1 MTTTASNNPAGNPA
15 GSLFE
20 ILDTDIFVP
29 TDQSMGPWDPAHCH
43 GGPVSALLA
52 RSLERT
58 DPGEV
63 KWHLARMTVE
73 LMRPVPVGV
82 RLRLTTATERAG
94 RKVSL
99 VTASLFDKDIEVARA
114 RGLRIRMTD
123 LPIPADTV
131 VPTGTLA
138 RPVDESVHAVM
149 PSAEPGKISFATSAC
164 EHRFA
169 ASSWT
174 ELGPVQV
181 WIRLLV
187 PVISGEIPTG
197 AQRAAAA
204 ADFGNGVSNVLPWEQ
219 YLFINPDLTVH
230 LSRPPEGEWIGMSTV
245 THATGIG
252 IGMAESA
259 LFDETGPVGRSV
271 QSLFLDTR

>member
-1 MTTTASNNPAGNPA
+1 MNDA
-15 GSLFE
+15 LFE
-20 ILDTDIFVP
+20 ILAPNLYRP

-43 GGPVSALLA
+43 GGPVSALLT
-52 RSLERT
+52 RSLEQT

-63 KWHLARMTVE
+63 TWHMARVTVE

-82 RLRLTTATERAG
+82 PLRMETGTERGG

-99 VTASLFDKDIEVARA
+99 VTASLFDGDTEVARA
-114 RGLRIRMTD
+114 RGLRIRMTE
-123 LPIPADTV
+123 LLIPADTV
-131 VPTGTLA
+131 RPTGTLE
-138 RPVDESVHAVM
+138 RRVTDSVHAVM
-149 PSAEPGKISFATSAC
+149 PSAEPDKISFATSAC

-187 PVISGEIPTG
+187 PVVAGETPSG

-204 ADFGNGVSNVLPWEQ
+204 ADFGNGVSNVLPWEE

-245 THATGIG
+245 THATDHG

-259 LFDETGPVGRSV
+259 LCDETGPVGRSV

>member
-1 MTTTASNNPAGNPA
+1 VTDA
-15 GSLFE
+15 LFE
-20 ILDTDIFVP
+20 ILDTDLYRP
-29 TDQSMGPWDPAHCH
+29 TDSSMGPWDPAHCH

-52 RSLERT
+52 RSLEQT

-63 KWHLARMTVE
+63 NWHLARITVE

-82 RLRLTTATERAG
+82 PLRMTTGTERGG

-99 VTASLFDKDIEVARA
+99 VTASLFDGDTEVARA

-123 LPIPADTV
+123 LEIPADTV
-131 VPTGTLA
+131 KPTGTLA
-138 RPVDESVHAVM
+138 RSVADSVHAVM
-149 PSAEPGKISFATSAC
+149 PSYEPGKISFATTSC

-169 ASSWT
+169 VSNWT

-187 PVISGEIPTG
+187 PVVVGETPSG

-230 LSRPPEGEWIGMSTV
+230 LARPPEGEWIGMSTV
-245 THATGIG
+245 THTTDHG
-252 IGMAESA
+252 IGMAESG
-259 LFDETGPVGRSV
+259 LCDEYGPVGRSV

>member
-1 MTTTASNNPAGNPA
+1 MTSRPPI
-15 GSLFE
+15 SLFE
-20 ILDTDIFVP
+20 NVDTDIFVP
-29 TDQSMGPWDPAHCH
+29 TAQSMGPWDPAHCH

-63 KWHLARMTVE
+63 DWHLARMTVE

-82 RLRLTTATERAG
+82 GLRLSTATERSG

-99 VTASLFDKDIEVARA
+99 VTASLFAGDTEVARA

-123 LPIPADTV
+123 LEIPSDTV
-131 VPTGTLA
+131 IPTGSLVRQVA
-138 RPVDESVHAVM
+138 DSEHAVM
-149 PSAEPGKISFATSAC
+149 PSSEPGTISFATSAC

-169 ASSWT
+169 VSSWT

-187 PVISGEIPTG
+187 PVIAEETPTG

-204 ADFGNGVSNVLPWEQ
+204 ADFGNGVSNVLPWDQ

-259 LFDETGPVGRSV
+259 LFDETGPMGRSV
-271 QSLFLDTR
+271 QSLYLDTR

>member
-1 MTTTASNNPAGNPA
+1 MNHA
-15 GSLFE
+15 LFE
-20 ILDTDIFVP
+20 ILDTNVYRP
-29 TDQSMGPWDPAHCH
+29 TEASMGPWDPAHCH

-52 RSLERT
+52 RSLEHT
-58 DPGEV
+58 DRGEV
-63 KWHLARMTVE
+63 NWHLARITVE

-82 RLRLTTATERAG
+82 ALHMTTNTERGG

-99 VTASLFDKDIEVARA
+99 VSASLFDGETEVARA

-123 LPIPADTV
+123 LEIPAGTV
-131 VPTGTLA
+131 RPTGTLA
-138 RPVDESVHAVM
+138 RSVTDSVPAKI
-149 PSAEPGKISFATSAC
+149 PSFEPDKISFATTSC

-169 ASSWT
+169 VSNWT

-187 PVISGEIPTG
+187 PVVTGETPSG

-219 YLFINPDLTVH
+219 YLFINPDLTVN
-230 LSRPPEGEWIGMSTV
+230 LARPPQGEWIGMSTV
-245 THATGIG
+245 THTTDHG

-259 LFDETGPVGRSV
+259 LYDDLGPLGRSV
-271 QSLFLDTR
+271 QSLYLDTR

>member
-1 MTTTASNNPAGNPA
+1 MTSIATT
-15 GSLFE
+15 SLFE
-20 ILDTDIFVP
+20 ILEPDIFVP
-29 TDQSMGPWDPAHCH
+29 TNQAMGPWDPAHCH

-63 KWHLARMTVE
+63 NWHLARMTVE

-82 RLRLTTATERAG
+82 GLRLTTATERSG

-99 VTASLFDKDIEVARA
+99 VTASLFAGDTEVARA

-123 LPIPADTV
+123 LAIPSDTV
-131 VPTGTLA
+131 VPTGSLL
-138 RPVDESVHAVM
+138 RPVADSVHAVM
-149 PSAEPGKISFATSAC
+149 PSSEPGTISFATSAC

-174 ELGPVQV
+174 DLGPVQV
-181 WIRLLV
+181 WVRLLV
-187 PVISGEIPTG
+187 PVIAGETPTG
-197 AQRAAAA
+197 AQRATAA

-230 LSRPPEGEWIGMSTV
+230 LARPPEGEWIGMSTV
-245 THATGIG
+245 THATGLG

-259 LFDETGPVGRSV
+259 LFDEAGPVGRSV
-271 QSLFLDTR
+271 QSLYLDIR

>member
-1 MTTTASNNPAGNPA
+1 MTSIATT
-15 GSLFE
+15 SLFE
-20 ILDTDIFVP
+20 ILEPDIFVP
-29 TDQSMGPWDPAHCH
+29 TNQAMGPWDPAHCH

-63 KWHLARMTVE
+63 NWHLARMTVE

-82 RLRLTTATERAG
+82 GLRLTTATERSG

-99 VTASLFDKDIEVARA
+99 VTASLFAGDTEVARA

-123 LPIPADTV
+123 LAIPSDTV
-131 VPTGTLA
+131 VPTGSLL
-138 RPVDESVHAVM
+138 RPVADSVHAVM
-149 PSAEPGKISFATSAC
+149 PSSEPGTISFATSAC

-174 ELGPVQV
+174 DLGPVQV
-181 WIRLLV
+181 WVRLLV
-187 PVISGEIPTG
+187 PVIAGETPTG

-230 LSRPPEGEWIGMSTV
+230 LARPPEGEWIGMSTV
-245 THATGIG
+245 THATGLG

-259 LFDETGPVGRSV
+259 LFDEAGPVGRSV
-271 QSLFLDTR
+271 QSLYLDIR

>member
-1 MTTTASNNPAGNPA
+1 MTSRPPI
-15 GSLFE
+15 SLFE
-20 ILDTDIFVP
+20 NVDTDIFVP
-29 TDQSMGPWDPAHCH
+29 TAQSMGPWDPAHCH

-63 KWHLARMTVE
+63 DWHLARMTVE

-82 RLRLTTATERAG
+82 GLRLSTATERSG

-99 VTASLFDKDIEVARA
+99 VTASLFAGDTEVARA

-123 LPIPADTV
+123 LEIPSDTV
-131 VPTGTLA
+131 IPTGSLVRQVA
-138 RPVDESVHAVM
+138 DSEHAVM
-149 PSAEPGKISFATSAC
+149 PSSEPGTISFATSAC

-187 PVISGEIPTG
+187 PVIAEETPTG

-204 ADFGNGVSNVLPWEQ
+204 ADFGNGVSNVLPWDQ

-259 LFDETGPVGRSV
+259 LFDETGPMGRSV
-271 QSLFLDTR
+271 QSLYLDTR

>member
-1 MTTTASNNPAGNPA
+1 MDTA
-15 GSLFE
+15 LFE
-20 ILDTDIFVP
+20 ILDTDLYRP

-52 RSLERT
+52 RSLEQT

-63 KWHLARMTVE
+63 PWHLARITVE

-82 RLRLTTATERAG
+82 PLRLTSATERGG

-99 VTASLFDKDIEVARA
+99 VTASLHHGDTEVARA
-114 RGLRIRMTD
+114 RGLRIRLTD
-123 LPIPADTV
+123 LDIPADTV
-131 VPTGTLA
+131 VPTGTLI
-138 RPVDESVHAVM
+138 RPVADSVHAVM

-169 ASSWT
+169 QSNWT

-187 PVISGEIPTG
+187 PVISGEEPSG
-197 AQRAAAA
+197 PQRAAAA
-204 ADFGNGVSNVLPWEQ
+204 ADFGNGVSNVLPWDD

-230 LSRPPEGEWIGMSTV
+230 LSRPPQGEWIGMSTV
-245 THATGIG
+245 THATGRG

-259 LFDETGPVGRSV
+259 LCDEQGPVGRSI
-271 QSLFLDTR
+271 QSLFLDRR